1 MEAQIKCS
9 LEEHKDT
16 KAIKYC
22 PECKVYL
29 CNKCENHHSAF
40 LKNHRAH
47 DLNKDNELF
56 TGICKEKNHPIKL
69 EYFCKDHNQLCCA
82 VCIAKLNERG
92 EGQHKDCNVC
102 YIDKIKDE
110 KKNKLKENIK
120 CLEELEIKF
129 NESMKSLKKIFEDIE
144 KDKDD
149 LKLELF

>member
-1 MEAQIKCS
+1 MEAQTKCS
-9 LEEHKDT
+9 LEDHKEIN
-16 KAIKYC
+16 AVKYC

-29 CNKCENHHSAF
+29 CNKCENLHSSF
-40 LKNHRAH
+40 LKSHH
-47 DLNKDNELF
+47 PCELKKDSEFF
-56 TGICKEKNHPIKL
+56 TGICKEKNHEKKL

-82 VCIAKLNERG
+82 VCITKLNERG

-129 NESMKSLKKIFEDIE
+129 NESMASLKKLFEDIE
-144 KDKDD
+144 KDKDN
-149 LKLELF
+149 LKLL